1 MRGFLRQRRKNPLEK
16 NIKILLE
23 LGQFLP
29 VSVLPVSVLPVS
41 VLPVSVLPVSVLLV
55 WVLLVWV
62 LPAWVE
68 QVWVQLVWML
78 QVLVLPEKHSVVRV
92 YLEFYY
98 LLVYYLW

>member
-23 LGQFLP
+23 LGQF
-29 VSVLPVSVLPVS
+29 
-41 VLPVSVLPVSVLLV
+41 LPVSVLPVSVLLV